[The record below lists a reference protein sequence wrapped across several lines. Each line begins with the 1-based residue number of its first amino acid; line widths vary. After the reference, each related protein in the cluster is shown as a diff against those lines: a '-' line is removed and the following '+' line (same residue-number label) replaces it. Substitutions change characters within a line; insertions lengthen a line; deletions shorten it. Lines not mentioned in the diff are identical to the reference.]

1 MVTRC
6 TIGVQCPSNLQF
18 SYKDKGGNSK
28 DNFGFMCF
36 RKKEEFYHNVT
47 KLIYKHHFIF
57 IILIFS
63 LLSSLL
69 IPGITSQW
77 INYSHHDFAS
87 VIHSTRLIRH

>member
-1 MVTRC
+1 MLEVSKGKNIQKWPVSYKKNQNSMVTRC

-47 KLIYKHHFIF
+47 KLIN
-57 IILIFS
+57 IISFS
-63 LLSSLL
+63 S
-69 IPGITSQW
+69 
-77 INYSHHDFAS
+77 F
-87 VIHSTRLIRH
+87 